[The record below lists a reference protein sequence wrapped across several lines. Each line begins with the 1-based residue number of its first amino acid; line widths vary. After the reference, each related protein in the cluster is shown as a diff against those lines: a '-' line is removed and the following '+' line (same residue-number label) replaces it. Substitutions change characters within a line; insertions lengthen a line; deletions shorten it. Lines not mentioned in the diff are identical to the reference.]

1 MKRSLLV
8 SGVFVGGFVASRI
21 LSPKQP
27 EPRSRLAERMTERFR
42 LRMKRMLASLP
53 EDSPPRL
60 VVSTLPRLAE
70 QNEQILALLREQNTL
85 MRELGAKREADW
97 AESVSV

>member
-1 MKRSLLV
+1 MKRLVLV
-8 SGVFVGGFVASRI
+8 SGI
-21 LSPKQP
+21 LES
-27 EPRSRLAERMTERFR
+27 M
-42 LRMKRMLASLP
+42 P

-70 QNEQILALLREQNTL
+70 QNDQILALLREQNAL

-97 AESVSV
+97 AESASV